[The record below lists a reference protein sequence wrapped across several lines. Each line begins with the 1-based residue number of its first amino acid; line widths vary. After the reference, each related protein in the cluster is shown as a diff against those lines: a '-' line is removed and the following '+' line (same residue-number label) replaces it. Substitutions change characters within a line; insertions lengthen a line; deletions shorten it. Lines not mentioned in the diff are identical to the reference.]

1 MRELTSFALAQ
12 ASTTKSLAIED
23 LLSPEGVVFQLVFA
37 IAILVGGWVI
47 AIFFSSMTE
56 GLLKRIDVDNK
67 LSNWLG
73 MKIN

>member
-1 MRELTSFALAQ
+1 
-12 ASTTKSLAIED
+12 
-23 LLSPEGVVFQLVFA
+23 SPEGVVFQLVFA

>member
-1 MRELTSFALAQ
+1 MRELASFVLAQ
-12 ASTTKSLAIED
+12 ASTTKSVAIED
-23 LLSPEGVVFQLVFA
+23 LLRPEGIVFQLVFA

-56 GLLKRIDVDNK
+56 GLLKRTDVDNK

-73 MKIN
+73 MKNK

>member
-12 ASTTKSLAIED
+12 ASTTKSFAIED

-47 AIFFSSMTE
+47 AIFFSSRNE
-56 GLLKRIDVDNK
+56 N
-67 LSNWLG
+67 
-73 MKIN
+73 